1 LQLAETTLSFAEES
15 HKAASERYRLG
26 ESSMIELLGAEEDLL
41 KAQYSLTE
49 ARFDWYL
56 SLYRLKRLMGRLYEE

>member
-1 LQLAETTLSFAEES
+1 
-15 HKAASERYRLG
+15 
-26 ESSMIELLGAEEDLL
+26 MIELLGAEESLL
-41 KAQYSLTE
+41 EAQYSLTE